1 MFSCDSAAAA
11 SWAVERG
18 EAGVVA
24 LTEEWFQQVIG
35 REVEGVELV
44 LLEEAG
50 NRRQK
55 ILRLYIDQPGGVTH
69 DLCAR
74 VSAAVGKALDEVDAY
89 EGAYTLEVSSPG
101 LERPLRKRGH
111 FEAQVGKKVYVK
123 TRLPVEGSKVWQGIL
138 LEVTEDSVVVE
149 EAGRQARIPLE
160 EITGAHLVYEFR

>member
-1 MFSCDSAAAA
+1 MFSCK
-11 SWAVERG
+11 
-18 EAGVVA
+18 AGVVA
-24 LTEEWFQQVIG
+24 LTEEWFQQVFD

-55 ILRLYIDQPGGVTH
+55 ILRLYIDHPGGVNH

-74 VSAAVGKALDEVDAY
+74 ASTAVGRALDEVDAY

-101 LERPLRKRGH
+101 LERPLRKRSH

-123 TRLPVEGSKVWQGIL
+123 TLLPVEGSKVWQGVL
-138 LEVTEDSVVVE
+138 REVTEDSVVVE
-149 EAGRQARIPLE
+149 EAGREARIALN
-160 EITGAHLVYEFR
+160 EITSAHLIYEFSKGEGNE